1 VAEILHYVQDDNAWH
16 RGTDSVDKLTR
27 LPWPFVIRISLFL
40 RASSFVIRHLPDLL
54 CESVDF
60 HFGLLMTTQLT
71 YFGHSGF
78 KLQTPSG
85 KVLLIDPWLKNP
97 LFKKGEDELRK
108 LDRVDVIC
116 ITHGHFDHVGDSV
129 EIAGKTKAKLL
140 CTFDLAIALRN
151 ALGFPGEDS
160 SLVGH
165 LGGEIHALDGEV
177 IARFV
182 PAWHGAAIMPNEKS
196 APVYGGTPSG
206 VVLSVEN
213 GPTIYHTGD
222 TDLFSDMALVPLE
235 RPIDWMLVCMGGHFT
250 MGPTRA
256 ARAVELVKAKSVIPI
271 HFATFPVLTGT
282 PEMLADEL
290 KKLASKAQV
299 RAMKPGEAIS
309 LSV

>member
-1 VAEILHYVQDDNAWH
+1 MATQ
-16 RGTDSVDKLTR
+16 
-27 LPWPFVIRISLFL
+27 
-40 RASSFVIRHLPDLL
+40 
-54 CESVDF
+54 
-60 HFGLLMTTQLT
+60 TQLT

-97 LFKKGEDELRK
+97 LFKKGEVELRK

-151 ALGFPGEDS
+151 ALGFPEEDS

-165 LGGEIHALDGEV
+165 LGGEIHVLDGEV
-177 IARFV
+177 SARFV

-196 APVYGGTPSG
+196 TPIYGGTPSG
-206 VVLSVEN
+206 VVLSVRN

-222 TDLFSDMALVPLE
+222 TDLFSDMALVLLE

-250 MGPTRA
+250 MGPARA

-282 PEMLADEL
+282 PDMLADEL
-290 KKLASKAQV
+290 KKLGSKAQV
-299 RAMKPGEAIS
+299 RAMKPGETIP
-309 LSV
+309 LSN

>member
-1 VAEILHYVQDDNAWH
+1 
-16 RGTDSVDKLTR
+16 LTIR
-27 LPWPFVIRISLFL
+27 HSDFVIPP
-40 RASSFVIRHLPDLL
+40 SFVVRHLPDLL

-60 HFGLLMTTQLT
+60 HFCLLMTTQLT

-165 LGGEIHALDGEV
+165 IGGEIHVLDGEV

-250 MGPTRA
+250 MGPARA

-290 KKLASKAQV
+290 KKLGSKAQV
-299 RAMKPGEAIS
+299 RAMKPGETIS
-309 LSV
+309 LSD

>member
-1 VAEILHYVQDDNAWH
+1 LAIRHSD
-16 RGTDSVDKLTR
+16 
-27 LPWPFVIRISLFL
+27 FVIPP
-40 RASSFVIRHLPDLL
+40 SFVVRHLPDLL

-60 HFGLLMTTQLT
+60 HFCLLMTTQLT

-165 LGGEIHALDGEV
+165 IGGEIHVLDGEV

-250 MGPTRA
+250 MGPARA

-282 PEMLADEL
+282 LEMLADEL
-290 KKLASKAQV
+290 KKLGSKAQV
-299 RAMKPGEAIS
+299 RAMKPGETIS
-309 LSV
+309 LSD

>member
-1 VAEILHYVQDDNAWH
+1 MTVEAAVSAA
-16 RGTDSVDKLTR
+16 
-27 LPWPFVIRISLFL
+27 FVSCRRHACHHSNSSLATPKSRDCRTKAF
-40 RASSFVIRHLPDLL
+40 IRHFSFLAGQPVFDLV
-54 CESVDF
+54 SS
-60 HFGLLMTTQLT
+60 MATTQLT

-108 LDRVDVIC
+108 LHRVDVIC
-116 ITHGHFDHVGDSV
+116 ITHGHFDHVGDAV
-129 EIAGKTKAKLL
+129 EIADKTKANLL

-165 LGGEIHALDGEV
+165 LGGEIHVLDGEV
-177 IARFV
+177 TARFV

-196 APVYGGTPSG
+196 PPIYGGTPSG
-206 VVLSVEN
+206 VVLSIRN

-250 MGPTRA
+250 MGPARA
-256 ARAVELVKAKSVIPI
+256 ARAVELVKAESVIPI

-290 KKLASKAQV
+290 EKLGSKAQV
-299 RAMKPGEAIS
+299 RAMKPGETIP
-309 LSV
+309 LSN

>member
-1 VAEILHYVQDDNAWH
+1 
-16 RGTDSVDKLTR
+16 LTIR
-27 LPWPFVIRISLFL
+27 HSDFVIPP
-40 RASSFVIRHLPDLL
+40 SFVVRHLPDLL

-60 HFGLLMTTQLT
+60 HFCLLMTTQLT

-140 CTFDLAIALRN
+140 STFDLAIALRN

-165 LGGEIHALDGEV
+165 IGGEIHVLDGEV

-250 MGPTRA
+250 MGPARA

-290 KKLASKAQV
+290 KKLGSKAQV
-299 RAMKPGEAIS
+299 RAMKPGETIS
-309 LSV
+309 LSD

>member
-1 VAEILHYVQDDNAWH
+1 LAIRHSD
-16 RGTDSVDKLTR
+16 
-27 LPWPFVIRISLFL
+27 FVIPP
-40 RASSFVIRHLPDLL
+40 SFVVRHLPDLL

-60 HFGLLMTTQLT
+60 HFCLLMTTQLT

-165 LGGEIHALDGEV
+165 LGGEIHVLDGEV

-250 MGPTRA
+250 MGPARA

-282 PEMLADEL
+282 PEVLADEL
-290 KKLASKAQV
+290 KKLGSKAQV
-299 RAMKPGEAIS
+299 RAMKPGETIS
-309 LSV
+309 LSD

>member
-1 VAEILHYVQDDNAWH
+1 MA
-16 RGTDSVDKLTR
+16 
-27 LPWPFVIRISLFL
+27 
-40 RASSFVIRHLPDLL
+40 
-54 CESVDF
+54 
-60 HFGLLMTTQLT
+60 TTQLT

-116 ITHGHFDHVGDSV
+116 ITHGHFDHVGDAV
-129 EIAGKTKAKLL
+129 EIADKTKANLL

-165 LGGEIHALDGEV
+165 LGGEIHLLDGEV
-177 IARFV
+177 TARFV

-196 APVYGGTPSG
+196 PPIYGGTPSG
-206 VVLSVEN
+206 VVLSIRN

-250 MGPTRA
+250 MGPARA

-290 KKLASKAQV
+290 EKLGSKAQV
-299 RAMKPGEAIS
+299 RAMKPGETIP
-309 LSV
+309 LSN

>member
-1 VAEILHYVQDDNAWH
+1 
-16 RGTDSVDKLTR
+16 LTIR
-27 LPWPFVIRISLFL
+27 HSDFVIPP
-40 RASSFVIRHLPDLL
+40 SFVVRHLPDLL

-60 HFGLLMTTQLT
+60 HFCLLMTTQLT

-97 LFKKGEDELRK
+97 SFKKGEDELRK

-165 LGGEIHALDGEV
+165 IGGEIHVLDSEV

-250 MGPTRA
+250 MGPARA

-282 PEMLADEL
+282 LEMLADEL
-290 KKLASKAQV
+290 KKLGSKAQV
-299 RAMKPGEAIS
+299 RAMKPGETIS
-309 LSV
+309 LSD

>member
-1 VAEILHYVQDDNAWH
+1 M
-16 RGTDSVDKLTR
+16 
-27 LPWPFVIRISLFL
+27 
-40 RASSFVIRHLPDLL
+40 SS
-54 CESVDF
+54 
-60 HFGLLMTTQLT
+60 MATTQLT
-71 YFGHSGF
+71 YFGHAGF
-78 KLQTPSG
+78 KLHTPSG
-85 KVLLIDPWLKNP
+85 KILLIDPWLKNP
-97 LFKKGEDELRK
+97 LFDKGEDELKK
-108 LDRVDVIC
+108 LNRADVIC
-116 ITHGHFDHVGDSV
+116 LTHGHFDHVGDSV
-129 EIAGKTKAKLL
+129 EIAKKTKAKLL
-140 CTFDLAIALRN
+140 CTFDLAIALRT

-165 LGGEIHALDGEV
+165 IGGEIHVLDSEV

-250 MGPTRA
+250 MGPARA

-290 KKLASKAQV
+290 KKLGSKAQV
-299 RAMKPGEAIS
+299 RAMKSGETIS
-309 LSV
+309 LSD

>member
-1 VAEILHYVQDDNAWH
+1 
-16 RGTDSVDKLTR
+16 LTIR
-27 LPWPFVIRISLFL
+27 HSDFVIPP
-40 RASSFVIRHLPDLL
+40 SFVVRHLPDLL

-60 HFGLLMTTQLT
+60 HFCLLMTTQLT

-97 LFKKGEDELRK
+97 SFKKGEDELRK

-165 LGGEIHALDGEV
+165 IGGEIHVLDGEV

-250 MGPTRA
+250 MGPARA

-282 PEMLADEL
+282 LEMLADEL
-290 KKLASKAQV
+290 KKLGSKAQV
-299 RAMKPGEAIS
+299 RAMKPGETIS
-309 LSV
+309 LSD